1 MSVGCND
8 TFCETRALFDTG
20 SARTYITEELPKV
33 LKAKPIE
40 QQTFSVFSFGSTKAK
55 EKMSTVVDLASNIK
69 AGKAI
74 MIKATGTPQIT
85 GPMQWVPIQLK
96 NQRKI

>member
-8 TFCETRALFDTG
+8 TFCETRALFDAG

-33 LKAKPIE
+33 LKAKSIE
-40 QQTFSVFSFGSTKAK
+40 QQTFSVFSFGSSKAK